1 MPSPACETSRVANN
15 RRKSR
20 PASTPRKSAQTA
32 DLDPLATPS
41 SLGGAAS
48 GRYRATSPWMNC
60 STRSRQTSSPYCSGG
75 DFMKYELAEIT
86 GPPMPRSRAIL
97 AARTASMMTPAEL
110 GEAHASR
117 SEEHTSEL
125 QSHVHLVCRLL

>member
-41 SLGGAAS
+41 SLGGRGRGALCLIGAAAPGELPVDLAGDELLDQVPADVVAVLLRRRLHEVRA
-48 GRYRATSPWMNC
+48 GRGHRA
-60 STRSRQTSSPYCSGG
+60 
-75 DFMKYELAEIT
+75 
-86 GPPMPRSRAIL
+86 
-97 AARTASMMTPAEL
+97 
-110 GEAHASR
+110 
-117 SEEHTSEL
+117 
-125 QSHVHLVCRLL
+125 